1 MCSVLAWA
9 DILAAPGP
17 RKVGAVIPVDKTG
30 LHCGSSTYLIKL
42 HPFLVIPVDKTGLH
56 CGRLQ

>member
-30 LHCGSSTYLIKL
+30 LHCGI
-42 HPFLVIPVDKTGLH
+42 LVEAVRALVTVW
-56 CGRLQ
+56 

>member
-17 RKVGAVIPVDKTG
+17 CKVGAVIPVGKTG
-30 LHCGSSTYLIKL
+30 LHCGVHST
-42 HPFLVIPVDKTGLH
+42 VAATV
-56 CGRLQ
+56 QAE